1 MHLYAQL
8 LAEFEYDMLF
18 FVLRSLITLEY
29 FGLDLSPGILV
40 SCSNYPIS
48 DFSFGT
54 EIIG

>member
-18 FVLRSLITLEY
+18 FALRSLITLEY